1 MTTPGPAIHIRT
13 RVFGFQTQR
22 EFADALGYEQATV
35 SRWEN
40 GLGFS
45 SEAMRRIRDLA
56 RNRGVTWDNNW
67 FFDAP
72 MAAPPP
78 SGAAMPAA

>member
-1 MTTPGPAIHIRT
+1 MTTPAPALYIRT

-45 SEAMRRIRDLA
+45 SESMRRIRELA
-56 RNRGVTWDNNW
+56 RSRGVAWDNNW
-67 FFDAP
+67 FFEAP
-72 MAAPPP
+72 TAPQPA
-78 SGAAMPAA
+78 SGAALPAA